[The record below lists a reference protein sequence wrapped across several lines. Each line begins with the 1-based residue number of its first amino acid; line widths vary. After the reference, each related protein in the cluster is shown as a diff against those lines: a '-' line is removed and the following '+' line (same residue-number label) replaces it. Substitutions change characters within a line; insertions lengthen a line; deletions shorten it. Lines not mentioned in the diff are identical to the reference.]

1 MMTNIITY
9 TLSNHFLS
17 QDGTVFRKRFPLT
30 LLTISILL
38 TGCTVTPGAYMS
50 TSGKNVVDTG
60 DRDITKLVD
69 IYPISPKL
77 LDDMY
82 TAPTIAKPNAQL
94 EKQLTHYEYR
104 VGAGDVLT
112 ITVWD
117 HPELTIPA
125 GSYRSAQDSGN
136 WVHSDG
142 TIYYPYIGKVKVIGK
157 TVTEIRTL
165 ISNRLATYIES
176 PQVDVSIAAF
186 RSQKMYVSGEVAK
199 PGTLPITN
207 VPLTILEAFNNA
219 GGLTE
224 KADWDNVVL
233 TRNGKEIKVSL
244 QALVQY
250 GDLTQNYLMMPGDV
264 LYVPR
269 NDGQKVFVMGE
280 VGQPTTLT
288 IDRAGMSITEALSKA
303 SGIDQTTA
311 NATGVFVIRPIKNQ
325 PAEDKELEALL
336 PKKMAA
342 VYQLDLSDATSLVMG
357 TEFKLQPYDLVYVTA
372 APVVRWNRLITQL
385 LPTIATYN
393 QLTEGT
399 KRIHDW

>member
-1 MMTNIITY
+1 MIIFR
-9 TLSNHFLS
+9 FL
-17 QDGTVFRKRFPLT
+17 VLT
-30 LLTISILL
+30 ASLIL
-38 TGCTVTPGAYMS
+38 TGCTITPGAYMS

-82 TAPTIAKPNAQL
+82 TAPIIAKPNSQL
-94 EKQLTHYEYR
+94 EKQLTNYEYR

-233 TRNGKEIKVSL
+233 TRNGKETRISL
-244 QALVQY
+244 QSLVQY
-250 GDLTQNYLMMPGDV
+250 GDLTQNHLMLSGDV

-269 NDGQKVFVMGE
+269 NDSQKVFVMGE

-303 SGIDQTTA
+303 SGIDQNTA

-385 LPTIATYN
+385 LPTIASYN

>member
-1 MMTNIITY
+1 M
-9 TLSNHFLS
+9 
-17 QDGTVFRKRFPLT
+17 FRKRFPLT

>member
-1 MMTNIITY
+1 MKRLSITV
-9 TLSNHFLS
+9 LM
-17 QDGTVFRKRFPLT
+17 LT
-30 LLTISILL
+30 AL

-82 TAPTIAKPNAQL
+82 TAPTIAKPNSQL
-94 EKQLTHYEYR
+94 EKQLTNYEYR

-244 QALVQY
+244 QSLVQY
-250 GDLTQNYLMMPGDV
+250 GDLTQNHLMLQGDV

-269 NDGQKVFVMGE
+269 NDSQKVFVMGE

-303 SGIDQTTA
+303 SGLNQNTA
-311 NATGVFVIRPIKNQ
+311 SATGVFVIRPIKNQ
-325 PAEDKELEALL
+325 PTADKELEALL

-385 LPTIATYN
+385 LPTIASYN

>member
-1 MMTNIITY
+1 MKR
-9 TLSNHFLS
+9 LSVAVLM
-17 QDGTVFRKRFPLT
+17 LT
-30 LLTISILL
+30 AL
-38 TGCTVTPGAYMS
+38 TGCTVTPGAYIS

-82 TAPTIAKPNAQL
+82 TAPTIAKPNSQL
-94 EKQLTHYEYR
+94 EKQLTNYEYR

-244 QALVQY
+244 QDLVQY
-250 GDLTQNYLMMPGDV
+250 GDLTQNYLMLPGDV

-269 NDGQKVFVMGE
+269 NDSQKVFVMGE

-303 SGIDQTTA
+303 SGLNQTTA

-325 PAEDKELEALL
+325 LAEDKELEALL

-385 LPTIATYN
+385 LPTIASYN

>member
-1 MMTNIITY
+1 MKL
-9 TLSNHFLS
+9 LSV
-17 QDGTVFRKRFPLT
+17 TVLMLT
-30 LLTISILL
+30 AL

-244 QALVQY
+244 QDLVQY
-250 GDLTQNYLMMPGDV
+250 GDLTQNYLMLPGDV

-269 NDGQKVFVMGE
+269 NDSQKVFVMGE

-303 SGIDQTTA
+303 SGIDQNTA

-385 LPTIATYN
+385 LPTIASYN

>member
-1 MMTNIITY
+1 MII
-9 TLSNHFLS
+9 
-17 QDGTVFRKRFPLT
+17 KPFPLT

-38 TGCTVTPGAYMS
+38 TGCTVTPGAYVS

-244 QALVQY
+244 QDLVQY
-250 GDLTQNYLMMPGDV
+250 GDLTQNYLMLPGDV

-325 PAEDKELEALL
+325 PAEDKELDALL

>member
-1 MMTNIITY
+1 MKR
-9 TLSNHFLS
+9 LSVAVLM
-17 QDGTVFRKRFPLT
+17 LT
-30 LLTISILL
+30 AL
-38 TGCTVTPGAYMS
+38 TGCTITPGAYMS
-50 TSGKNVVDTG
+50 TSDKNVVDTG

-94 EKQLTHYEYR
+94 EKQLTNYEYR

-136 WVHSDG
+136 WVHADG

-244 QALVQY
+244 QDLVQY
-250 GDLTQNYLMMPGDV
+250 GDLTQNYLMLPGDV

-269 NDGQKVFVMGE
+269 NDSQKVFVMGE

-303 SGIDQTTA
+303 SGINQTTA

-385 LPTIATYN
+385 LPTIASYN

>member
-1 MMTNIITY
+1 MTR
-9 TLSNHFLS
+9 LSV
-17 QDGTVFRKRFPLT
+17 TVLMLT
-30 LLTISILL
+30 AL
-38 TGCTVTPGAYMS
+38 TGCTIAPGTYMS

-82 TAPTIAKPNAQL
+82 TAPTIAKPNSQL
-94 EKQLTHYEYR
+94 EKQLTNYEYR

-244 QALVQY
+244 QDLVQY
-250 GDLTQNYLMMPGDV
+250 GDLTQNYLMLPGDV

-269 NDGQKVFVMGE
+269 NDSQKVFVMGE

-303 SGIDQTTA
+303 SGLNQTTA

-385 LPTIATYN
+385 LPTIASYN

>member
-1 MMTNIITY
+1 MLRIR
-9 TLSNHFLS
+9 L
-17 QDGTVFRKRFPLT
+17 PLT
-30 LLTISILL
+30 LLAISILL

-94 EKQLTHYEYR
+94 EKQLTNYEYR

-244 QALVQY
+244 QDLVQY
-250 GDLTQNYLMMPGDV
+250 GDLTQNYLMLPGDV

-269 NDGQKVFVMGE
+269 NDSQKVFVMGE

-303 SGIDQTTA
+303 EGIKQETA
-311 NATGVFVIRPIKNQ
+311 QATGVFVIRPIKNQ

>member
-1 MMTNIITY
+1 M
-9 TLSNHFLS
+9 
-17 QDGTVFRKRFPLT
+17 FRKPFPLT

-38 TGCTVTPGAYMS
+38 TGCTITPGAYIS
-50 TSGKNVVDTG
+50 TSGKNVIDTG

-244 QALVQY
+244 QDLVQY
-250 GDLTQNYLMMPGDV
+250 GDLTQNYLMLPGDV

-269 NDGQKVFVMGE
+269 NDSQKVFVMGE

-303 SGIDQTTA
+303 SGIDQNTA

-385 LPTIATYN
+385 LPTIASYN

>member
-1 MMTNIITY
+1 M
-9 TLSNHFLS
+9 
-17 QDGTVFRKRFPLT
+17 FRKRLPLT

-38 TGCTVTPGAYMS
+38 TGCTVTPGAYVS

-82 TAPTIAKPNAQL
+82 TAPTIAKPNTHL
-94 EKQLTHYEYR
+94 EKQLTNYEYR

-244 QALVQY
+244 QDLVQY
-250 GDLTQNYLMMPGDV
+250 GDLTQNYLMLPGDV

-269 NDGQKVFVMGE
+269 NDSQKVFVMGE

-303 SGIDQTTA
+303 SGLNQTTA

-385 LPTIATYN
+385 LPTIASYN

>member
-1 MMTNIITY
+1 MDIKKLSLSIT
-9 TLSNHFLS
+9 F
-17 QDGTVFRKRFPLT
+17 
-30 LLTISILL
+30 ISILL
-38 TGCTVTPGAYMS
+38 TGCTVTPGAYIS

-244 QALVQY
+244 QDLVQY
-250 GDLTQNYLMMPGDV
+250 GDLTQNYLMLPGDV

-269 NDGQKVFVMGE
+269 NDSQKVFVMGE

-303 SGIDQTTA
+303 SGIDQNTA

>member
-1 MMTNIITY
+1 MKSYFI
-9 TLSNHFLS
+9 
-17 QDGTVFRKRFPLT
+17 T
-30 LLTISILL
+30 LLIASTL
-38 TGCTVTPGAYMS
+38 TGCTITPGAYMS

-82 TAPTIAKPNAQL
+82 TAPIIAKPNSQL
-94 EKQLTHYEYR
+94 EKQLTNYEYR

-142 TIYYPYIGKVKVIGK
+142 TIYYPYIGKVKVVGK

-233 TRNGKEIKVSL
+233 TRNGKETKISL
-244 QALVQY
+244 QSLVQY
-250 GDLTQNYLMMPGDV
+250 GDLTQNHLMLSGDV

-269 NDGQKVFVMGE
+269 NDSQKVFVMGE

-303 SGIDQTTA
+303 SGIDQNTA

-385 LPTIATYN
+385 LPTIASYN

>member
-1 MMTNIITY
+1 MKH
-9 TLSNHFLS
+9 LSVAVLM
-17 QDGTVFRKRFPLT
+17 LT
-30 LLTISILL
+30 AL
-38 TGCTVTPGAYMS
+38 TGCTVTPGAYIS

-244 QALVQY
+244 QDLVQY
-250 GDLTQNYLMMPGDV
+250 GDLTQNYLMLPGDV

-269 NDGQKVFVMGE
+269 NDNQKVFVMGE

-303 SGIDQTTA
+303 SGINQTTA

>member
-1 MMTNIITY
+1 MKR
-9 TLSNHFLS
+9 LSVAVLM
-17 QDGTVFRKRFPLT
+17 LT
-30 LLTISILL
+30 AL
-38 TGCTVTPGAYMS
+38 TGCTVTPGAYVS

-244 QALVQY
+244 QDLVQY
-250 GDLTQNYLMMPGDV
+250 GDLTQNYLMLPGDV

-303 SGIDQTTA
+303 NGIDQTTA

-342 VYQLDLSDATSLVMG
+342 IYQLDLSDATSLVMG

>member
-1 MMTNIITY
+1 MLKKYVSLHLLIM
-9 TLSNHFLS
+9 
-17 QDGTVFRKRFPLT
+17 TVF
-30 LLTISILL
+30 L
-38 TGCTVTPGAYMS
+38 TGCTITPGAYMS

-82 TAPTIAKPNAQL
+82 TAPIIAKPNSQL
-94 EKQLTHYEYR
+94 EKQITNYEYR

-165 ISNRLATYIES
+165 ISSRLATYIES

-233 TRNGKEIKVSL
+233 TRNGKETRISL
-244 QALVQY
+244 QSLVQY
-250 GDLTQNYLMMPGDV
+250 GDLTQNYLMLSGDV

-269 NDGQKVFVMGE
+269 NDNQKVFVMGE

-303 SGIDQTTA
+303 NGIKQETA
-311 NATGVFVIRPIKNQ
+311 QATGVFVIRPIKSQ

>member
-1 MMTNIITY
+1 M
-9 TLSNHFLS
+9 
-17 QDGTVFRKRFPLT
+17 FRKPLPLT

-38 TGCTVTPGAYMS
+38 TGCTITPGAYMS

-82 TAPTIAKPNAQL
+82 TAPIIAKSNSQL
-94 EKQLTHYEYR
+94 EKQITNYEYR

-233 TRNGKEIKVSL
+233 TRNGKETRISL
-244 QALVQY
+244 QSLVQY
-250 GDLTQNYLMMPGDV
+250 GDLTQNHLMLSGDV

-269 NDGQKVFVMGE
+269 NDSQKVFVMGE

-303 SGIDQTTA
+303 SGIDQNTA
-311 NATGVFVIRPIKNQ
+311 NATGVFVIRPIKKQ

-385 LPTIATYN
+385 LPTIASYN

>member
-1 MMTNIITY
+1 MKRLSITV
-9 TLSNHFLS
+9 LI
-17 QDGTVFRKRFPLT
+17 LT
-30 LLTISILL
+30 AL
-38 TGCTVTPGAYMS
+38 TGCTVAPGAYMS

-244 QALVQY
+244 QDLVQY
-250 GDLTQNYLMMPGDV
+250 GDLTQNYLMLPGDV

-269 NDGQKVFVMGE
+269 NDSQKVFVMGE

-303 SGIDQTTA
+303 SGIDQNTA

-325 PAEDKELEALL
+325 PTEDKELEALL

-385 LPTIATYN
+385 LPTIASYN
-393 QLTEGT
+393 QLTEGV
-399 KRIHDW
+399 KRVHDW

>member
-1 MMTNIITY
+1 MKLKH
-9 TLSNHFLS
+9 LSV
-17 QDGTVFRKRFPLT
+17 TVLMLT
-30 LLTISILL
+30 AL

-244 QALVQY
+244 QDLVQY
-250 GDLTQNYLMMPGDV
+250 GDLTQNYLMLPGDV

-269 NDGQKVFVMGE
+269 NDSQKVFVMGE

-303 SGIDQTTA
+303 SGIDQNTA

-385 LPTIATYN
+385 LPTIASYN

>member
-1 MMTNIITY
+1 MKR
-9 TLSNHFLS
+9 LSIAVLM
-17 QDGTVFRKRFPLT
+17 LT
-30 LLTISILL
+30 AL
-38 TGCTVTPGAYMS
+38 TGCTVTPGAYVS

-244 QALVQY
+244 QDLVQY
-250 GDLTQNYLMMPGDV
+250 GDLTQNYLMLPGDV

-269 NDGQKVFVMGE
+269 NDSQKVFVMGE

>member
-1 MMTNIITY
+1 M
-9 TLSNHFLS
+9 L
-17 QDGTVFRKRFPLT
+17 RKRLPLT
-30 LLTISILL
+30 LLAISILL
-38 TGCTVTPGAYMS
+38 TGCAAIPGAYVS
-50 TSGKNVVDTG
+50 TTGKNVVDTG

-82 TAPTIAKPNAQL
+82 TAPIIAKPNAQL

-104 VGAGDVLT
+104 IGAGDVLT

-199 PGTLPITN
+199 PGTQPITN

-224 KADWDNVVL
+224 KADWENVVL
-233 TRNGKEIKVSL
+233 TRNGQEIKVSL

-250 GDLTQNYLMMPGDV
+250 GDLTQNYLMQPSDV

-269 NDGQKVFVMGE
+269 NDAQKVFVMGE

-325 PAEDKELEALL
+325 PAEDKELDALL
-336 PKKMAA
+336 PKKLAA

-385 LPTIATYN
+385 LPTIASYN
-393 QLTEGT
+393 QLTEGV
-399 KRIHDW
+399 KRVHDW

>member
-1 MMTNIITY
+1 
-9 TLSNHFLS
+9 
-17 QDGTVFRKRFPLT
+17 
-30 LLTISILL
+30 
-38 TGCTVTPGAYMS
+38 
-50 TSGKNVVDTG
+50 
-60 DRDITKLVD
+60 
-69 IYPISPKL
+69 
-77 LDDMY
+77 MY

-244 QALVQY
+244 QDLVQY
-250 GDLTQNYLMMPGDV
+250 GDLTQNYLMLPGDV

-269 NDGQKVFVMGE
+269 NDSQKVFVMGE

-303 SGIDQTTA
+303 SGIDQNTA

-385 LPTIATYN
+385 LPTIASYN

>member
-1 MMTNIITY
+1 MKR
-9 TLSNHFLS
+9 LSVAVLM
-17 QDGTVFRKRFPLT
+17 LT
-30 LLTISILL
+30 AL
-38 TGCTVTPGAYMS
+38 TGCTITPGAYIS

-186 RSQKMYVSGEVAK
+186 RSQKMYVSGEVDK

-244 QALVQY
+244 QDLVQY
-250 GDLTQNYLMMPGDV
+250 GDLTQNYLMLPGDV

-269 NDGQKVFVMGE
+269 NDSQKVFVMGE

>member
-1 MMTNIITY
+1 MKR
-9 TLSNHFLS
+9 LSVAVLM
-17 QDGTVFRKRFPLT
+17 LT
-30 LLTISILL
+30 AL

-82 TAPTIAKPNAQL
+82 TPPTIAKPNSQL
-94 EKQLTHYEYR
+94 EKQLTNYEYR

-244 QALVQY
+244 QDLVQY
-250 GDLTQNYLMMPGDV
+250 GDLTQNYLMLPGDV

-269 NDGQKVFVMGE
+269 NDSQKVFVMGE

-303 SGIDQTTA
+303 SGLNQTTA

-325 PAEDKELEALL
+325 LAEDKELEALL

-385 LPTIATYN
+385 LPTIASYN

>member
-1 MMTNIITY
+1 M
-9 TLSNHFLS
+9 
-17 QDGTVFRKRFPLT
+17 FRKPLPLT

-82 TAPTIAKPNAQL
+82 TAPIIAKPNSQL
-94 EKQLTHYEYR
+94 EKQLTNYEYR

-233 TRNGKEIKVSL
+233 TRNGKETKISL
-244 QALVQY
+244 QSLVQY
-250 GDLTQNYLMMPGDV
+250 GDLTQNHLMLSGDV

-269 NDGQKVFVMGE
+269 NDSQKVFVMGE

-303 SGIDQTTA
+303 SGIDQNTA

-385 LPTIATYN
+385 LPTIASYN

>member
-1 MMTNIITY
+1 MSLVLAVT
-9 TLSNHFLS
+9 
-17 QDGTVFRKRFPLT
+17 
-30 LLTISILL
+30 L
-38 TGCTVTPGAYMS
+38 TGCTVTPGAYVS

-244 QALVQY
+244 QDLVQY
-250 GDLTQNYLMMPGDV
+250 GDLTQNYLMLPGDV

-269 NDGQKVFVMGE
+269 NDSQKVFVMGE

-385 LPTIATYN
+385 LPTIASYN
-393 QLTEGT
+393 QLTEGV
-399 KRIHDW
+399 KRVHDW

>member
-1 MMTNIITY
+1 MKR
-9 TLSNHFLS
+9 LSVAVLM
-17 QDGTVFRKRFPLT
+17 LT
-30 LLTISILL
+30 AL
-38 TGCTVTPGAYMS
+38 TGCTITPGAYMS

-244 QALVQY
+244 QDLVQY
-250 GDLTQNYLMMPGDV
+250 GDLTQNYLMLPGDV

-269 NDGQKVFVMGE
+269 NDSQKVFVMGE

-303 SGIDQTTA
+303 SGIDQNTA

-385 LPTIATYN
+385 LPTIASYN

>member
-1 MMTNIITY
+1 MKH
-9 TLSNHFLS
+9 LSIA
-17 QDGTVFRKRFPLT
+17 VFMLT
-30 LLTISILL
+30 AL
-38 TGCTVTPGAYMS
+38 TGCTVTPGVYMS

-60 DRDITKLVD
+60 DRDIAKFVD

-77 LDDMY
+77 LDELY
-82 TAPTIAKPNAQL
+82 TPHDIAKPNPTL
-94 EKQLTHYEYR
+94 EKQLSTYEYR
-104 VGAGDVLT
+104 VGVGDVLNV
-112 ITVWD
+112 IVWD

-125 GSYRSAQDSGN
+125 GSYRSAADSGN

-157 TVTEIRTL
+157 TVTEIRSL
-165 ISNRLATYIES
+165 ISNKLATYIES
-176 PQVDVSIAAF
+176 PQIDVSIAAF

-207 VPLTILEAFNNA
+207 VPLTILEAFNTA
-219 GGLTE
+219 GGLTD

-233 TRNGKEIKVSL
+233 TRKGKEIKVSL
-244 QALVQY
+244 QSLVQY
-250 GDLTQNYLMMPGDV
+250 GDLTQNYLMLPGDV

-269 NDGQKVFVMGE
+269 NDNQKVFVMGE
-280 VGQPTTLT
+280 VGQPDTLT

-303 SGIDQTTA
+303 GGTNQTTA
-311 NATGVFVIRPIKNQ
+311 NATGVFVIRPLKGQ
-325 PAEDKELEALL
+325 SSGDKELDALL

-357 TEFKLQPYDLVYVTA
+357 TEFKLKPYDLVYVTA
-372 APVVRWNRLITQL
+372 APIVRWNRLITQL
-385 LPTIATYN
+385 LPTIAAYN

-399 KRIHDW
+399 KRIKDW

>member
-1 MMTNIITY
+1 MKRLSVAALMITA
-9 TLSNHFLS
+9 
-17 QDGTVFRKRFPLT
+17 
-30 LLTISILL
+30 L
-38 TGCTVTPGAYMS
+38 TGCTVTPGVYMS
-50 TSGKNVVDTG
+50 QSGKNVVDTG
-60 DRDITKLVD
+60 DRDIAKFVD

-77 LDDMY
+77 LDELY
-82 TAPTIAKPNAQL
+82 TPNDIAKSNPLLDQL
-94 EKQLTHYEYR
+94 IAGYEYR
-104 VGAGDVLT
+104 IGVGDVLN

-125 GSYRSAQDSGN
+125 GSYRSASDSGN

-142 TIYYPYIGKVKVIGK
+142 TIYYPYIGSVKVIGK

-165 ISNRLATYIES
+165 VSTRLAKFIES

-207 VPLTILEAFNNA
+207 VPLTVLEAFNNA

-250 GDLTQNYLMMPGDV
+250 GDQTQNHLMIPGDV

-269 NDGQKVFVMGE
+269 NDAQKVFVMGE
-280 VGQPTTLT
+280 VGKPTTLT

-303 SGIDQTTA
+303 DGINQETA
-311 NATGVFVIRPIKNQ
+311 NATGVFVIRPLKEQ
-325 PAEDKELEALL
+325 TSGDKELDALL

-357 TEFKLQPYDLVYVTA
+357 TEFKLKPYDLVYVTA

-399 KRIHDW
+399 KRIRDW

>member
-1 MMTNIITY
+1 MKLKRLSITV
-9 TLSNHFLS
+9 LMLAA
-17 QDGTVFRKRFPLT
+17 
-30 LLTISILL
+30 L

-244 QALVQY
+244 QDLVQY
-250 GDLTQNYLMMPGDV
+250 GDLTQNYLMLPGDV

-269 NDGQKVFVMGE
+269 NDSQKVFVMGE

-303 SGIDQTTA
+303 SGLNQTTA

-385 LPTIATYN
+385 LPTIASYN

>member
-1 MMTNIITY
+1 M
-9 TLSNHFLS
+9 
-17 QDGTVFRKRFPLT
+17 FRKPFPLT

-82 TAPTIAKPNAQL
+82 IAPTIAKPNAQL

-244 QALVQY
+244 QDLVQY
-250 GDLTQNYLMMPGDV
+250 GDLTQNYLMLPGDV

-269 NDGQKVFVMGE
+269 NDSQKVFVMGE

-385 LPTIATYN
+385 LPTIASYN

>member
-1 MMTNIITY
+1 M
-9 TLSNHFLS
+9 
-17 QDGTVFRKRFPLT
+17 FRKPFPLT

-38 TGCTVTPGAYMS
+38 TGCTVTPGAYVS

-244 QALVQY
+244 QDLVQY
-250 GDLTQNYLMMPGDV
+250 GDLTQNYLMLPGDV

-269 NDGQKVFVMGE
+269 NDSQKVFVMGE

-303 SGIDQTTA
+303 SGLNQTTA

-385 LPTIATYN
+385 LPTIASYN